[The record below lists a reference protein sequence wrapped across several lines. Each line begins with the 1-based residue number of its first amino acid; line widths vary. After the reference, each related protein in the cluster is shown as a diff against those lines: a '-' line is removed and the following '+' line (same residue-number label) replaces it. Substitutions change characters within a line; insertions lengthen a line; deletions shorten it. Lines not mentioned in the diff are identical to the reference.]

1 MRLPRAL
8 STLSTTGSL
17 RPVRSSLRRASSALT
32 LLLGAL
38 GAAPATACEVCL
50 GAADGGSPLVS
61 GARLGVFL
69 LLAVTVAVLGAFAR
83 FFFYLR
89 NRARQAETEQIAS
102 EWAQLQRSSST

>member
-1 MRLPRAL
+1 MKAL
-8 STLSTTGSL
+8 RMAAT
-17 RPVRSSLRRASSALT
+17 A

-38 GAAPATACEVCL
+38 GAAPALACDVCY
-50 GAADGGSPLVS
+50 GAASTSSPLVS

-69 LLAVTVAVLGAFAR
+69 LLGVTVAVLGGFAK

-102 EWAQLQRSSST
+102 EWAQFQRSSST

>member
-1 MRLPRAL
+1 KLLR
-8 STLSTTGSL
+8 ST
-17 RPVRSSLRRASSALT
+17 PVA

-38 GAAPATACEVCL
+38 SAAPAAACDVCY
-50 GAADGGSPLVS
+50 GAASSSSPLIS

-69 LLAVTVAVLGAFAR
+69 LLGVTVAVLGGFAK

-102 EWAQLQRSSST
+102 EWAHFQRSSST